1 MEGRS
6 GFSVLC
12 LLAGISVTEE
22 LLRVI
27 LSSTSSSRPYRPVC
41 LVYKIYQ
48 TDWSVWL
55 LDRIRQTGLS
65 SVQNVLGRLVCV
77 SPRMAYTD

>member
-1 MEGRS
+1 MEDRS

-27 LSSTSSSRPYRPVC
+27 VFSTSSS
-41 LVYKIYQ
+41 IS
-48 TDWSVWL
+48 DHFSV
-55 LDRIRQTGLS
+55 S
-65 SVQNVLGRLVCV
+65 SQARMRKRLVNF
-77 SPRMAYTD
+77 T